1 MLLTWCGNV
10 SHRHRFTI
18 CIHLHPFARSCL
30 WDYSSTPS
38 LAIGT
43 TTYCC
48 RVTGRLCRFI
58 RSFAWRIL
66 RAEMLKN
73 DGKSMQIHPFVLHP
87 SNRWFWEIPLQ
98 NIPKP
103 SDTHVCAVAGKRSA
117 AGWISPGSWTS
128 SPFRGI
134 ALLPPTHLYESLH
147 TFHNPSHPVSVDWIN
162 PSSFTSRLCIMD
174 KPPPKDQQITSI
186 SSPKHLWGIL
196 GGMACLGP
204 VGILMTANGFLGL
217 SMCP

>member
-103 SDTHVCAVAGKRSA
+103 SDTQVCAVAGTGCKRSA

-134 ALLPPTHLYESLH
+134 ALLPPNHLYESLRALD
-147 TFHNPSHPVSVDWIN
+147 NPSHPDSVEWIN
-162 PSSFTSRLCIMD
+162 PSSFTSRLCRMD
-174 KPPPKDQQITSI
+174 KPPPKRPTDHVHQFPQTS
-186 SSPKHLWGIL
+186 L
-196 GGMACLGP
+196 GDPWGMACLGP
-204 VGILMTANGFLGL
+204 VGILMTAHGF
-217 SMCP
+217 